1 MQELKFRAWSKE
13 NNRYC
18 DFVTLDESGR
28 WIGWIKSSGVYLTT
42 IDINLEQYTGLN
54 DKNGKEI
61 YVGDIVS
68 IRNKNRKNEYDIGV
82 VEFGKAAF
90 RCPFLLGK
98 YHSGQ
103 VEVIGNVHENDNLLE
118 EKELKREELKDAVK
132 KSYSIGYDDGFRAAC
147 DDMMVHLHNE
157 IIDVLDNMKKS
168 SKDYEVDVIDEHE
181 VK

>member
-1 MQELKFRAWSKE
+1 MKELKLRAWSSE

-42 IDINLEQYTGLN
+42 VDIILEQYTGIK
-54 DKNGKEI
+54 DKNGKDI
-61 YVGDIVS
+61 YEGDIVS
-68 IRNKNRKNEYDIGV
+68 VRNKNRKNEYDIGL

-103 VEVIGNVHENDNLLE
+103 VEVIGNIYKNPELLV
-118 EKELKREELKDAVK
+118 KNNGKKD
-132 KSYSIGYDDGFRAAC
+132 
-147 DDMMVHLHNE
+147 
-157 IIDVLDNMKKS
+157 
-168 SKDYEVDVIDEHE
+168 
-181 VK
+181 

>member
-1 MQELKFRAWSKE
+1 MKELKLRAWSSE

-42 IDINLEQYTGLN
+42 VDIVLEQCTGLK
-54 DKNGKEI
+54 DKNGKDI
-61 YVGDIVS
+61 YEGDIVS
-68 IRNKNRKNEYDIGV
+68 VRNKNRKNEYDIGL

-103 VEVIGNVHENDNLLE
+103 VEVIGNIYKNPELLV
-118 EKELKREELKDAVK
+118 KNNGKKD
-132 KSYSIGYDDGFRAAC
+132 
-147 DDMMVHLHNE
+147 
-157 IIDVLDNMKKS
+157 
-168 SKDYEVDVIDEHE
+168 
-181 VK
+181 